1 MVNATMLKIANF
13 MSAQMQTKKSYT
25 FWTKIAEGFISFL
38 CAILNG
44 FVWLVYHI
52 LKFVLNI
59 IDLLQYFVKRL
70 VGLDYWGTSKVTT
83 ENYADHDIIFRFLQ
97 NKQVQRVFRYMIGIF
112 VVLLIVFTIIAII
125 KSEYSFA
132 ANGGDNNKKTIFTRS
147 FKAIFMVIMVPILM
161 TVGIM
166 ASNAVLQGVVN
177 AFSLNNNITLGGQ
190 VFVGSAY
197 NANKYKMYVNDNTR
211 YATATKVT
219 LYYKDG
225 WFKRETIG
233 TGLFAQTVPTYD
245 EDCITVSYDEAV
257 TNGFNKKISI
267 DTTVP
272 VDSPMSFGSGNR
284 VSGIVFSGVKAE
296 TGTKFFWR
304 TYTGSATNGDTKEQ
318 NHALIR
324 YYIEKV
330 AGYTIVNEY
339 FNQKIN
345 AGHSGDEIISA
356 MYNSWKYNEYLTQV
370 WDFGQS
376 TTSTTT
382 RFVAASGISYNSA
395 KTYTNSAEWSKFYD
409 GGKNGLVALTDEYKV
424 MGDFIDYMVQNCT
437 SATIVD
443 ITNRQIDWD
452 KVATTGNFNK
462 FRAPDFISSKKF
474 VVEYSNSGYVVY
486 KPSMIGQSTDEL
498 GGSIYIMCYTDYST
512 GSARYIPVIANT
524 NQKVT
529 IKTPGGVNFDENYY
543 FESENLGS
551 SYQGLIVARGGF
563 KEGYTNGPASAGYPT
578 YIASDTKLTE
588 KTDNSLNE
596 IKAGDKYYAEVSG
609 EKAEYFLELVT
620 ESGADIKSVDLSK
633 DYMESGTSGS
643 TYKWV
648 SPNGAELALEDEFHM
663 EDELDESGN
672 PKKDTNGN
680 IIQKKVYTRVG
691 IKGELNPF
699 KEVFKHESGN
709 YYEPTGYAI
718 TDETGCTLFGFMVTV
733 NKNTTNEN
741 SYFFYLRYNPSDTN
755 NELSV
760 VKCSDY
766 YYYYYKVDT
775 TDTTKYYMKND
786 GSFGSYVST
795 DDKRVKINFYDMNF
809 QKVLNDGSVVVRFSG
824 YEYGSN
830 YYGTLS
836 KSAGSSIYQQTSKG
850 INAYAITVDYYDYFT
865 FRVGN
870 TYYKYD
876 YNDKSYSPTTPMS
889 TEKFLV
895 IYDEDAVQNITLV
908 LDKNDRFI
916 RFTGDIHSKLKFSNY
931 VERNGLT
938 DADIIEAALNP
949 NNSRHNDYLYSVYED
964 KEYAQYVKL
973 KTFSGSGAFTDAI
986 AYFKDISVNI
996 HFINERPTAGIAKF
1010 DFYFNVINIFNKDA
1024 VFRLKIGFFDCHSA
1038 SQATIVESFANGEFY
1053 LDYNFGSDGPNM
1065 GTMYA
1070 HINLDYLILIFACAL
1085 LFKTLGVAVW
1095 GLISRIYEITL
1106 YYLVMPG
1113 IAAMYPLESGEKR
1126 FTSWRDELIKKIL
1139 GTYGIMI
1146 GLNFFFILL
1155 DPIRKA
1161 SKLFNAEDMA
1171 RMTSGIGRLLSGSA
1185 AVLNQIVYIIFVLV
1199 AFTMLQTAPQLIS
1212 KLVGGEDMLKK
1223 GKSVGDTVKSNSK
1236 QVAGDV
1242 SGWVSGKKMM
1252 EAGEKIKDFPKKM
1265 WGFVP
1270 GSAIIDKFRPKKQN
1284 NGTAEAGSASMEAGD
1299 KMMNKGDE
1307 MGASA
1312 SGSTSSTGGSG
1323 TSSEEERVTEAAATG
1338 GVAGA
1343 VREGVRMAADKLE
1356 EGLDKTF
1363 HDEDDATHGLGEPSE
1378 KGVDGI
1384 TGADKENAEEGKDA
1398 DEGAEVVTS
1407 ETAAEKTETS
1417 EKTTE
1422 VKSEADKNAENNEKA
1437 GASDTETGEKTAES
1451 ADTTG
1456 ETGDKP
1462 AKDDT
1467 RADGANNSDLDV
1479 NSVENAD
1486 KEKTEPKN
1494 DENKDVQAGEKDA
1507 ETVRRSSA
1515 RIAEE
1520 KNNVKAEQ
1528 AAEEKRLEELNK
1540 AHIEKYGY
1548 DEKDPNK
1555 PGYDKD
1561 NKIHFSFEDYKK
1573 YEQETQGDKFD
1584 ATDIGTRYADAKA
1597 KFESERN
1604 EIEDSKALIEECK
1617 QEFARLS
1624 AEEKQALTAEEAAKA
1639 QPASAE
1645 NEKDETDKTPTE
1657 PEPPTEVK
1665 PEAPTEPKTETPTE
1679 DKKPDDDK
1687 PDDDPDKP
1695 GGGSGKGDD
1704 DGNASDAAADA
1715 KTQAERARAYAE
1727 ASREYARGSGIY
1739 SGHIAVKPSSQTL
1752 SHWEKKLQK
1761 LQEKRDNN
1769 TGTFTF
1775 RRGSIYDKHNETASE
1790 DDKIIDKKKN
1800 DTEYRQ
1806 AAVKHY
1812 NNTHADQI
1820 DEKDMFNDNVMKKAL
1835 DEFDTRQS
1843 VLRQT
1848 ARNNYLNRKTDKKI
1862 EKYQQFVQ
1870 DEKEGIQHRHGI
1882 NFLFGG
1888 AKDLIYRKANKND
1901 IAKRKDK
1908 LDAAKEKLATLDPNS
1923 KEYEKQQEVVNK
1935 KEKALVRAESGE
1947 LGLIP
1952 FASRGIRNG
1961 ARVVGYKA
1969 AQLVQRGA
1977 NVVASG
1983 IKRTATEKDVEKAKA
1998 KQTKAEEKLTKLK
2011 DPIKKAKAELES
2023 AKSTPTRAADR
2034 SELDRLNKELNK
2046 ARAEGAGKRRLE
2058 NLTTRRN
2065 AAEAKY
2071 NKENKHNIK
2080 RQNAIDK
2087 AQAKVDQLEKKNSKG
2102 IQKQEKQVV
2111 NWKDEV
2117 ARRSAGGTMGFVNT
2131 KFAKNSVK
2139 VAKFAGEVANEIGKE
2154 SGLFYV
2160 RDNTDVKKQAAA
2172 AETKAR
2178 DAAKKFLD
2186 GQKNGL
2192 PKDEVDKLKK
2202 EAVDAAKES
2211 AKLQN
2216 EAKKKTGGLIPMTF
2230 RGVKFV
2236 GEKVG
2241 AAAKAV
2247 TFANTRK
2254 HKRAYDRE
2262 VERNVGARRKQAI
2275 ETRGRSGARV
2285 AERSRLRQEKVD
2297 QAVREAVEK
2306 LEAEQRAKSTSEKQE
2321 IDKMNK
2327 KLKEAHGRNVEF
2339 KTAIARDRARLK
2351 ELESDLNKI
2360 KQQHDVERI
2369 KTNRNKDT
2377 SDKSE

>member
-83 ENYADHDIIFRFLQ
+83 DNYADHDIIFRFLQ

-132 ANGGDNNKKTIFTRS
+132 ANGTDNSKKTIFTRS

-219 LYYKDG
+219 LYYNTDAS
-225 WFKRETIG
+225 R
-233 TGLFAQTVPTYD
+233 
-245 EDCITVSYDEAV
+245 ITHDYTEASNNPSV
-257 TNGFNKKISI
+257 YSNKTQFDTSI
-267 DTTVP
+267 P

-284 VSGIVFSGVKAE
+284 VSGIVFSGVKSE
-296 TGTKFFWR
+296 PGTKFFWK
-304 TYTGSATNGDTKEQ
+304 TYTGSSNDTKNV
-318 NHALIR
+318 NHKLV
-324 YYIEKV
+324 YYYLTQV
-330 AGYTIVNEY
+330 AKYSVINQY
-339 FNQKIN
+339 YNQKIN

-370 WDFGQS
+370 LSFEQS
-376 TTSTTT
+376 TTSTRTG
-382 RFVAASGISYNSA
+382 FVAASGNSYYSA
-395 KTYTNSAEWSKFYD
+395 KTYTNSEEWSRYYD

-443 ITNRQIDWD
+443 ITNQQIDWD

-462 FRAPDFISSKKF
+462 FRAPDFISTKKF

-486 KPSMIGQSTDEL
+486 NPSMVGQSTDEL

-512 GSARYIPVIANT
+512 GTARYIPVIANT

-578 YIASDTKLTE
+578 YISTDTTIT
-588 KTDNSLNE
+588 KTTNAQLNE
-596 IKAGDKYYAEVSG
+596 IKAGKAYYAEVHGSEAKYYL
-609 EKAEYFLELVT
+609 EK
-620 ESGADIKSVDLSK
+620 ESEGASVISINTSK
-633 DYMESGTSGS
+633 DYVKDGTRGGA
-643 TYKWV
+643 YKW
-648 SPNGAELALEDEFHM
+648 NYGAELALEDEFHM

-680 IIQKKVYTRVG
+680 VIQKKVYTRVG

-699 KEVFKHESGN
+699 DKVFEYGTNK

-718 TDETGCTLFGFMVTV
+718 TDECGNTLFGFMYAETSGA
-733 NKNTTNEN
+733 T
-741 SYFFYLRYNPSDTN
+741 YFMYVRYMPEDVN
-755 NELSV
+755 NELTIV
-760 VKCSDY
+760 NCPNY
-766 YYYYYKVDT
+766 YYYYVSGSQI
-775 TDTTKYYMKND
+775 YYMKDN
-786 GSFGSYVST
+786 GKFEPGT
-795 DDKRVKINFYDMNF
+795 DKRVTVNFYDMSIDQVNVGGTDDF
-809 QKVLNDGSVVVRFSG
+809 VVKFSG
-824 YEYGSN
+824 YEYGST
-830 YYGTLS
+830 YYGRLTRPY
-836 KSAGSSIYQQTSKG
+836 AQYIPSSEG
-850 INAYAITVDYYDYFT
+850 VNAYVITVDYYDYFSYYDGT
-865 FRVGN
+865 ANKFKTYNYN
-870 TYYKYD
+870 TGTI
-876 YNDKSYSPTTPMS
+876 NNEAASPLS
-889 TEKFLV
+889 SEKFLV
-895 IYDEDAVQNITLV
+895 MYDEYARKDISLIMEGDENFVKFNGDNYGKIYLSQDVKRNGKTDAQIIDAV
-908 LDKNDRFI
+908 
-916 RFTGDIHSKLKFSNY
+916 LKQD
-931 VERNGLT
+931 T
-938 DADIIEAALNP
+938 
-949 NNSRHNDYLYSVYED
+949 DYLYSVYENS
-964 KEYAQYVKL
+964 EYGQFVKT
-973 KTFSGSGAFTDAI
+973 KTFKGRTVTDVNNEVI

-1070 HINLDYLILIFACAL
+1070 HINLDYLILVFACAL

-1113 IAAMYPLESGEKR
+1113 IAAMYPLDSGADK
-1126 FTSWRDELIKKIL
+1126 FKNWKDELIKKIL

-1212 KLVGGEDMLKK
+1212 KLVGGEDMSMK
-1223 GKSVGDTVKSNSK
+1223 GETVSKLVKSNSK

-1252 EAGEKIKDFPKKM
+1252 EAGGKIKNLPSAM

-1270 GSAIIDKFRPKKQN
+1270 GSAIIDKFKPNKEN
-1284 NGTAEAGSASMEAGD
+1284 NGKAEAGSASMEAGD
-1299 KMMNKGDE
+1299 KMMNKGDK

-1312 SGSTSSTGGSG
+1312 SGSTSGAGGSG

-1384 TGADKENAEEGKDA
+1384 TGADKENAGEGKDA

-1422 VKSEADKNAENNEKA
+1422 VKSEADKNAENKEKT
-1437 GASDTETGEKTAES
+1437 GESDTETGEKTAEN

-1467 RADGANNSDLDV
+1467 RADGSNNSDLDV

-1494 DENKDVQAGEKDA
+1494 DENKDVQEGEKDA
-1507 ETVRRSSA
+1507 ENTRSSV

-1520 KNNVKAEQ
+1520 KNNVE
-1528 AAEEKRLEELNK
+1528 
-1540 AHIEKYGY
+1540 
-1548 DEKDPNK
+1548 
-1555 PGYDKD
+1555 
-1561 NKIHFSFEDYKK
+1561 
-1573 YEQETQGDKFD
+1573 
-1584 ATDIGTRYADAKA
+1584 
-1597 KFESERN
+1597 
-1604 EIEDSKALIEECK
+1604 
-1617 QEFARLS
+1617 
-1624 AEEKQALTAEEAAKA
+1624 AEEAAKE

-1665 PEAPTEPKTETPTE
+1665 PESPTEPKTETPTE

-1695 GGGSGKGDD
+1695 GGGSGKGGNDE
-1704 DGNASDAAADA
+1704 NASNAAADA

-1761 LQEKRDNN
+1761 LQGKRDNN

-1775 RRGSIYDKHNETASE
+1775 VRRSVYDKHNETASE

-1812 NNTHADQI
+1812 NKTHADQI

-1848 ARNNYLNRKTDKKI
+1848 ARNNYLNRKTDKQI

-1923 KEYEKQQEVVNK
+1923 KAYEKQQEVVNK
-1935 KEKALVRAESGE
+1935 KEKALVRAESGK
-1947 LGLIP
+1947 LGFIP

-1961 ARVVGYKA
+1961 LRATGYKIS
-1969 AQLVQRGA
+1969 QGVQRGA
-1977 NVVASG
+1977 NIVASG

-2011 DPIKKAKAELES
+2011 DPIKKAKVELES

-2046 ARAEGAGKRRLE
+2046 ARAEGAGKKRLE

-2071 NKENKHNIK
+2071 NKENKSNIK

-2087 AQAKVDQLEKKNSKG
+2087 AQAKVDELEKKNGKG

-2111 NWKDEV
+2111 NWQAEV

-2192 PKDEVDKLKK
+2192 PKDEVEKLKK

-2247 TFANTRK
+2247 TFANIRK

-2275 ETRGRSGARV
+2275 EARGRSGARV

-2306 LEAEQRAKSTSEKQE
+2306 LEAEQRAKSASEKQE

-2369 KTNRNKDT
+2369 KTNRKKDT

>member
-83 ENYADHDIIFRFLQ
+83 DNYADHDIIFRFLQ

-132 ANGGDNNKKTIFTRS
+132 ANGTDNSKKTIFTRS

-245 EDCITVSYDEAV
+245 EDCITASYDEAV

-284 VSGIVFSGVKAE
+284 VSGIVFSGVTAE

-330 AGYTIVNEY
+330 AGYTIVNDY

-370 WDFGQS
+370 WNFGQS

-443 ITNRQIDWD
+443 ITNQQIDWD

-462 FRAPDFISSKKF
+462 FRAPDFISTKKF

-633 DYMESGTSGS
+633 GYMESGTSGS

-680 IIQKKVYTRVG
+680 VIQKKVYTRVG

-766 YYYYYKVDT
+766 YYYYYKVGT

-836 KSAGSSIYQQTSKG
+836 KSAGSSIYQPTSKG

-865 FRVGN
+865 FRVN
-870 TYYKYD
+870 NIYYKYD

-895 IYDEDAVQNITLV
+895 IYDKDAVQNITLV

-949 NNSRHNDYLYSVYED
+949 NNSKHNDYLYSVYED

-973 KTFSGSGAFTDAI
+973 KTFSGSGAYTDAI

-1070 HINLDYLILIFACAL
+1070 HINLDYLILVFACAL

-1113 IAAMYPLESGEKR
+1113 IAAMYPLDSGADK
-1126 FTSWRDELIKKIL
+1126 FKNWKDELIKKIL

-1212 KLVGGEDMLKK
+1212 KLVGGEDMSMK
-1223 GKSVGDTVKSNSK
+1223 GETVSKLVKSNSK

-1252 EAGEKIKDFPKKM
+1252 EAGEKIKNLPSAM

-1270 GSAIIDKFRPKKQN
+1270 GSAFINEYKKKHPKN
-1284 NGTAEAGSASMEAGD
+1284 NGSAEAGSASMEAGD
-1299 KMMNKGDE
+1299 KMMNKGDK

-1312 SGSTSSTGGSG
+1312 SGSTSGAGGSG

-1384 TGADKENAEEGKDA
+1384 TGADKENAGEGKDA

-1422 VKSEADKNAENNEKA
+1422 VKSEADKNAENKEKT
-1437 GASDTETGEKTAES
+1437 GESDTETGEKTAEN

-1467 RADGANNSDLDV
+1467 RADGSNNSDLDV

-1486 KEKTEPKN
+1486 KEKAGSKN
-1494 DENKDVQAGEKDA
+1494 NENKDVQEGEKDA
-1507 ETVRRSSA
+1507 ENTRSSV

-1520 KNNVKAEQ
+1520 KNNVE
-1528 AAEEKRLEELNK
+1528 
-1540 AHIEKYGY
+1540 
-1548 DEKDPNK
+1548 
-1555 PGYDKD
+1555 
-1561 NKIHFSFEDYKK
+1561 
-1573 YEQETQGDKFD
+1573 
-1584 ATDIGTRYADAKA
+1584 
-1597 KFESERN
+1597 
-1604 EIEDSKALIEECK
+1604 
-1617 QEFARLS
+1617 
-1624 AEEKQALTAEEAAKA
+1624 AEEAAKEK
-1639 QPASAE
+1639 PASAE

-1665 PEAPTEPKTETPTE
+1665 PESPTEPKTETPTE

-1695 GGGSGKGDD
+1695 GGGSGKGGNDE
-1704 DGNASDAAADA
+1704 NASNAAADA

-1775 RRGSIYDKHNETASE
+1775 VRRSVYDKHNETASE

-1812 NNTHADQI
+1812 NKTHADQI

-1848 ARNNYLNRKTDKKI
+1848 ARNNYLNRKTDKQI

-1908 LDAAKEKLATLDPNS
+1908 LDAAKEKLTTLDPNS
-1923 KEYEKQQEVVNK
+1923 KAYEKQQEVVNK
-1935 KEKALVRAESGE
+1935 KEKALVRAESGK
-1947 LGLIP
+1947 LGFIP

-1961 ARVVGYKA
+1961 LRATGYKIS
-1969 AQLVQRGA
+1969 QGVQRGA
-1977 NVVASG
+1977 NIVASG

-2011 DPIKKAKAELES
+2011 DPIKKAKVELES

-2046 ARAEGAGKRRLE
+2046 ARAEGAGKKRLE

-2071 NKENKHNIK
+2071 NKENKSNIK

-2087 AQAKVDQLEKKNSKG
+2087 AQAKVDQLEKKNGKG

-2111 NWKDEV
+2111 NWQDEV

-2192 PKDEVDKLKK
+2192 PKDEVEKLKK

-2262 VERNVGARRKQAI
+2262 VERNVGARRKQTI

-2306 LEAEQRAKSTSEKQE
+2306 LEAEQRAKSASEKQE

-2369 KTNRNKDT
+2369 KTNRKKDT